1 MQANT
6 KTTTMSGQE
15 AEQQQQICGDRV
27 IHLKNI
33 QAVRDLRIEFF
44 NLKGISRTDKEVL
57 VYLNSCL
64 KHLVF

>member
-1 MQANT
+1 
-6 KTTTMSGQE
+6 MSGQE

-44 NLKGISRTDKEVL
+44 NLSRTDKEVL
-57 VYLNSCL
+57 IYINSCL
-64 KHLVF
+64 RHLVF